1 MVMPSVSARELTLLS
16 CGMAMFSVALMA
28 PMPWTLVLLPLV
40 AAPVLTMRGARGGA
54 TVAPNPDAAPDTGAT
69 GGARSFAIASVFR
82 ADAPTPAEVRRADA
96 ADLVR
101 MDDDGG
107 RQQWATP

>member
-1 MVMPSVSARELTLLS
+1 MVGVSAQTD
-16 CGMAMFSVALMA
+16 AALV
-28 PMPWTLVLLPLV
+28 WNRDVLGSRSWRRCPGRSFCALV
-40 AAPVLTMRGARGGA
+40 AAPVLTMRGVHGGA
-54 TVAPNPDAAPDTGAT
+54 TVARNPDGDPDTRASGS
-69 GGARSFAIASVFR
+69 AREFAIASAFR

-107 RQQWATP
+107 RQQWATT

>member
-1 MVMPSVSARELTLLS
+1 MSSVSAHELTLLS
-16 CGMAMFSVALMA
+16 CGIAMFSVALMA
-28 PMPWTLVLLPLV
+28 PMPWTVVLLPLV
-40 AAPVLTMRGARGGA
+40 AAPVLTMRGVHGGA
-54 TVAPNPDAAPDTGAT
+54 TVARNPDADPDTRASGS
-69 GGARSFAIASVFR
+69 AREFAIASAFR

>member
-1 MVMPSVSARELTLLS
+1 MSSVSAHKLTLLS
-16 CGMAMFSVALMA
+16 CGIAMFSDALMA

-40 AAPVLTMRGARGGA
+40 AAPVLTMRGVHGGA
-54 TVAPNPDAAPDTGAT
+54 TVARNPDSDPDTRASGS
-69 GGARSFAIASVFR
+69 AREFAIASAFR
-82 ADAPTPAEVRRADA
+82 ADVPTPAEVRRADA